1 MAVVGGS
8 GECSGAHQA
17 VGLNRRM
24 IQNVSMATAA
34 EAGMVKI
41 QAQTMRVATPQRTA
55 ERRWVLPTPTMAPV
69 MVWVV
74 LTGIPARAVPK
85 RVMAPAVSAQNP
97 PTGLSLVIFEP
108 MV

>member
-17 VGLNRRM
+17 EWLKRRM

-41 QAQTMRVATPQRTA
+41 HAQTMRVATPSGRRRGDGCCLR
-55 ERRWVLPTPTMAPV
+55 RRWL
-69 MVWVV
+69 
-74 LTGIPARAVPK
+74 R
-85 RVMAPAVSAQNP
+85 
-97 PTGLSLVIFEP
+97 
-108 MV
+108 